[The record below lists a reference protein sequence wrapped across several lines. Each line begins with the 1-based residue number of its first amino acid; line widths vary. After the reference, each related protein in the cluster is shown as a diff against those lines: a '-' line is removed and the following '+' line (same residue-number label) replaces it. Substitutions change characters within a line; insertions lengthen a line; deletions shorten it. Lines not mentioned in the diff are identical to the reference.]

1 MAFFKII
8 FQKHF
13 ELLFW
18 ASALLILFF
27 ADMHNENSLC
37 FFHSVGFAWC
47 PGDGIGH
54 SIQSALHFQ
63 FLKSLNE
70 HPLGIAAVLI
80 IFNRIRNLISSPK
93 QLVS

>member
-1 MAFFKII
+1 MGYFKII
-8 FQKHF
+8 FQKYF

-18 ASALLILFF
+18 VFALFILFF

-37 FFHSVGFAWC
+37 FFHWVGFDWC

-63 FLKSLNE
+63 FVKSLNQ
-70 HPLGIAAVLI
+70 HPLGIVAVMIL
-80 IFNRIRNLISSPK
+80 FNRVRNLIFSIK
-93 QLVS
+93 QLAS